1 MSPILDIT
9 DYKFTHIKQF
19 SWLLEICKRCQ
30 KQSTPC
36 GQITNLLF
44 SLHPLELCV
53 IRLLRKHRNASKIQ
67 TRILY
72 WIYNK
77 LETLSLNKKLT
88 TLQYKFFRIC
98 FSYKVYSYTP
108 IYEMISF
115 TSCLKVKFS
124 NIVFRLVR
132 NSSRIIYYIFF
143 WKICL
148 LLIPSPKTI
157 NAKMMW
163 KFLHKPFKVCC
174 VPDLIIKIILTSYKL
189 PKIAVTF
196 YCWF

>member
-1 MSPILDIT
+1 
-9 DYKFTHIKQF
+9 
-19 SWLLEICKRCQ
+19 
-30 KQSTPC
+30 
-36 GQITNLLF
+36 
-44 SLHPLELCV
+44 
-53 IRLLRKHRNASKIQ
+53 
-67 TRILY
+67 
-72 WIYNK
+72 
-77 LETLSLNKKLT
+77 
-88 TLQYKFFRIC
+88 
-98 FSYKVYSYTP
+98 
-108 IYEMISF
+108 MISF
-115 TSCLKVKFS
+115 MSCLKVKFS

-189 PKIAVTF
+189 PKYITYLNTNAM
-196 YCWF
+196 YLC

>member
-1 MSPILDIT
+1 
-9 DYKFTHIKQF
+9 
-19 SWLLEICKRCQ
+19 
-30 KQSTPC
+30 
-36 GQITNLLF
+36 
-44 SLHPLELCV
+44 
-53 IRLLRKHRNASKIQ
+53 
-67 TRILY
+67 
-72 WIYNK
+72 
-77 LETLSLNKKLT
+77 
-88 TLQYKFFRIC
+88 
-98 FSYKVYSYTP
+98 
-108 IYEMISF
+108 MISF
-115 TSCLKVKFS
+115 VSCLKVKFS

-132 NSSRIIYYIFF
+132 NGSRIIYYIFF

-196 YCWF
+196 WLVIFKHKYHVSFVDFKTQHLQIQITIEFDVLIELDF

>member
-1 MSPILDIT
+1 
-9 DYKFTHIKQF
+9 
-19 SWLLEICKRCQ
+19 
-30 KQSTPC
+30 
-36 GQITNLLF
+36 
-44 SLHPLELCV
+44 
-53 IRLLRKHRNASKIQ
+53 
-67 TRILY
+67 
-72 WIYNK
+72 
-77 LETLSLNKKLT
+77 
-88 TLQYKFFRIC
+88 
-98 FSYKVYSYTP
+98 
-108 IYEMISF
+108 MISF
-115 TSCLKVKFS
+115 MSCLEVKFS

-196 YCWF
+196 YFVDFKN